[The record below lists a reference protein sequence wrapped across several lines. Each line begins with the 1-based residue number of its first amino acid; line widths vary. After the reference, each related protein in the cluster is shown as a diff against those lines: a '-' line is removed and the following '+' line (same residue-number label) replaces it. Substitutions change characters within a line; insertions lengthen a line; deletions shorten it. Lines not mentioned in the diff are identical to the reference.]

1 MFVDE
6 LSSYYIYKTKKGL
19 KDKISKFSYKVDEKL
34 YQERL
39 DYENQIIIQMNFAG
53 YFLVVQDFINWA
65 KNRGILVGPGR
76 GSGAG
81 SLAVC
86 ALGITN
92 VDPIPNGLIFERFLN
107 PARISMPDLDID
119 FPKEHR
125 DTVIN
130 YVKETYGYDKVAQ
143 IGTFGTYKAK
153 AAIKSAGKTLGFPLQ
168 TREKLTKLYPKPKA
182 GKEITIAEAFKE
194 GELAEIYKSNTDEGM
209 ILRWAE
215 KFENRI
221 SSFGTHA
228 SGVVISSEPLT
239 NILPLAIGKNKQ
251 TVTQWDMNSVE
262 EIGLIKFDFLGL
274 KNLDVIANALKLIK
288 ANYNREIDIYN
299 IPLDDELV
307 YANLRKGDTVGIF
320 QLESSAGMRDLLVQI
335 RPTSIE
341 DITALVAMFR
351 PGPLA
356 SPKKDDYLA
365 WRAGQKDPFYHHQD
379 LAPILKD
386 TGGWIIYQEQ
396 VLQIAKELAG
406 YSLAEADLLRRAVG
420 KKKEKE
426 MQENQQKFTD
436 GLLKNGYTAELAFLL
451 WEEIKAFAD
460 YGFNKS
466 HAFAYAMISYWCSYL
481 KSHYPVEFMAALL
494 TNDVGNVDQMIIYL
508 QECKRLKIDVRP
520 PDINLSSENFTPIQ
534 NEIRFGLSAV
544 KNLGQGPIG
553 IILENRNSEGR
564 YKDFQDFTSR
574 IDLGDVNKK
583 AIHSMVLCGVFDSIQ
598 RGSNRNTALQAYES
612 AVLYRKDILSY
623 EKGIQAYE
631 NKIRE
636 YENREEAIKR
646 GERNTSGNKLK
657 SLKKPELPI
666 KPVLPQVD
674 ELPELP
680 IQVLMNYE
688 RELTGF
694 FISGH
699 PLDAYTQKIERNGIT
714 VNNLKINKPE
724 YARLIV
730 ILSQV
735 IIKETRNKKRYAFL
749 KFEDLTGVLEGVTW
763 VREYEKFKDVLI
775 PNIPMLI
782 SGPIKYREADTDEY
796 SETDEVIPSIDIKS
810 VSLLASVQ
818 TENRDLTLDVP
829 LDIYSIKKAK
839 QLLNRFSGDEGQ
851 ARLRFITSSG
861 IIVETNKTFGINKN
875 GRTITAELARIP
887 KE

>member
-1 MFVDE
+1 VDE
-6 LSSYYIYKTKKGL
+6 LSSYYVYKTKKGL

-39 DYENQIIIQMNFAG
+39 DYENKIIIQMGFPG

-65 KNRGILVGPGR
+65 KKQGILVGPGR

-81 SLAVC
+81 SLACC

-107 PARISMPDLDID
+107 PARVSMPDLDID

-125 DTVIN
+125 DAVIN
-130 YVKETYGYDKVAQ
+130 YVKEVYGYDKVAQ

-168 TREKLTKLYPKPKA
+168 MREKLTKLYPKPKA

-228 SGVVISSEPLT
+228 SGVVISNEPLT
-239 NILPLAIGKNKQ
+239 DILPLAIGKNKQ
-251 TVTQWDMNSVE
+251 AVTQWDMNNVE
-262 EIGLIKFDFLGL
+262 EVGLIKFDFLGL
-274 KNLDVIANALKLIK
+274 KNLDVIANALKWIK
-288 ANYNREIDIYN
+288 VNHNKEIDIYN
-299 IPLDDELV
+299 IHLDDELV

-365 WRAGQKDPFYHHQD
+365 WRAGEKDPFYHHPD

-420 KKKEKE
+420 KKKDKE

-494 TNDVGNVDQMIIYL
+494 TNDIGNIDQMIVYL
-508 QECKRLKIDVRP
+508 QECKRLKIDVKP
-520 PDINLSSENFTPIQ
+520 PDINISLEDFTPFQ
-534 NEIRFGLSAV
+534 NEIRFGFSAI
-544 KNLGQGPIG
+544 KNLGQGPIRV
-553 IILENRNSEGR
+553 ILGNRDSEGR
-564 YKDFQDFTSR
+564 YKNFQDFTSR
-574 IDLGDVNKK
+574 IDLGEVNKK
-583 AIHSMVLCGVFDSIQ
+583 AIHSMVLAGVFDSIQ
-598 RGSNRNTALQAYES
+598 GSESNRNTTLQTYES
-612 AVLYRKDILSY
+612 TILYKKDLVSY
-623 EKGIQAYE
+623 EKAIETYE
-631 NKIRE
+631 KKIKE

-657 SLKKPELPI
+657 SLKKPEYPVKPILPEI
-666 KPVLPQVD
+666 QQ
-674 ELPELP
+674 LPELP

-699 PLDAYTQKIERNGIT
+699 PLDNYKTKIERNGIT
-714 VNNLKINKPE
+714 VQSLKIDKPE

-730 ILSQV
+730 ILSEV
-735 IIKETRNKKRYAFL
+735 IVKETRNKKRYSFL
-749 KFEDLTGVLEGVTW
+749 RFEDLTGVLEGVTW
-763 VREYEKFKDVLI
+763 VREYEKFKDLLI

-782 SGPIKYREADTDEY
+782 SGPVRYREADTTED

-810 VSLLASVQ
+810 VALLEALQ
-818 TENRDLTLDVP
+818 TESRDLVLDVP
-829 LDIYSIKKAK
+829 LDINSVKKAK
-839 QLLNRFSGDEGQ
+839 QLLNRFSGEEGL
-851 ARLRFITSSG
+851 ARLRFTTSSG
-861 IIVETNKTFGINKN
+861 IIIETNKTFGINKN
-875 GRTITAELARIP
+875 GRTITAELARIS